1 MDTTNVPK
9 MKNKPK
15 QPEFNR
21 EKRPGVATYLAHP
34 PHIYGTISEIMIP
47 KGNYIFI
54 K

>member
-21 EKRPGVATYLAHP
+21 EK
-34 PHIYGTISEIMIP
+34 
-47 KGNYIFI
+47 KGGQVWQNI
-54 K
+54 